1 MKKKYQHFLFRLTIL
16 SVVILLLLLVTGR
29 IMHWPFITPA
39 LYYIV
44 ILLYLITALV
54 HFILL
59 KTIILNPKKFVG
71 YFMLATTVKL
81 LAYLIVLVA
90 FVFTMKE
97 GVLGF
102 VLAFFILYIIFT
114 VFEVVSILSQ
124 SKE

>member
-1 MKKKYQHFLFRLTIL
+1 MKKKYQYFLLRLTIL
-16 SVVILLLLLVTGR
+16 SVVILLLLTVMGR
-29 IMHWPFITPA
+29 FMHWPFITPA

-44 ILLYLITALV
+44 ILLYLITAIV
-54 HFILL
+54 HYILL
-59 KTIILNPKKFVG
+59 KTITFNPKKFVG

-81 LAYLIVLVA
+81 LAYLIVLVS
-90 FVFTMKE
+90 FVLIMKE
-97 GVLGF
+97 GVLAF